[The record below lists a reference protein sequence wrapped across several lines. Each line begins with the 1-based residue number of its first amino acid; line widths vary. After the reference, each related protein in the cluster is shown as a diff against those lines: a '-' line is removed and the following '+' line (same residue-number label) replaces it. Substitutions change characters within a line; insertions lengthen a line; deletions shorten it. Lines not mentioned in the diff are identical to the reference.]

1 MFKLPR
7 IILFLLLLILFFHL
21 YHFYA
26 EMPEKVASHF
36 NGAGDP
42 NSWTSKNSFVFL
54 TAAIGLSAACFS
66 VFIMFLIENIPVSLL
81 NLPNKNYWLAE
92 ERRAESLS
100 RIRTFFEWFSVGMLV
115 LINVVFYFTLK
126 ANAHKEPLSS
136 AIWFVI
142 IGFFAFVIIWIIVFA
157 RRFRIP
163 NSI

>member
-7 IILFLLLLILFFHL
+7 IILFLLLLVLFFHL
-21 YHFYA
+21 YHFYE
-26 EMPEKVASHF
+26 EMPERVASHF
-36 NGAGDP
+36 NAVGAP
-42 NSWTSKNSFVFL
+42 NSWTSKNSFVFF
-54 TAAIGLSAACFS
+54 TAVIGLFAAGFS
-66 VFIMFLIENIPVSLL
+66 VFVMFLIENLPVSLL

-115 LINVVFYFTLK
+115 LINAVFYFTLK

-136 AIWFVI
+136 AIWFVL
-142 IGFFAFVIIWIIVFA
+142 IGFFAFVIVWIIVFIKQ
-157 RRFRIP
+157 FRIP